1 MRYCPDC
8 GGGIGRTVPAGDNR
22 RRYVC
27 DDCGTVHYQNPRMVV
42 GAVCVWDGKLLMCRR
57 AIAPRIGFWTIPA
70 GFLELDET
78 TAEGA
83 AREVHEEA
91 GARIAIERLLAVYDL
106 PHIGQVQIFY
116 AADMLSPAISA
127 GIESQEVALFDWAD
141 IPWDELAFPT
151 VKWALNDFRAN
162 PADTATRTPA
172 ATGTRRPRADQR
184 F

>member
-8 GGGIGRTVPAGDNR
+8 GSGVGLTVPAGDNR

-27 DDCGTVHYQNPRMVV
+27 DDCGAVHYQNPRMVV

-57 AIAPRIGFWTIPA
+57 AIAPRVGFWTIPA

-91 GARIAIERLLAVYDL
+91 GARVAIDRLLAVYDL

-116 AADMLSPAISA
+116 TADMLSPAISA

-151 VKWALNDFRAN
+151 VKWALNDFRAG
-162 PADTATRTPA
+162 TAGTPA
-172 ATGTRRPRADQR
+172 ATRTRRPRADQR